1 MLKKRLLKSIVMR
14 HAGESSFKYTRKRK
28 NSFFCLVIA
37 GLEGTRE
44 TTIVLTFSLFNSNC
58 LLTALLLLI
67 VT

>member
-1 MLKKRLLKSIVMR
+1 MR
-14 HAGESSFKYTRKRK
+14 HAGESQSLSAVTFKYTRKRK

-44 TTIVLTFSLFNSNC
+44 TAIVLSFPLFNSNS